1 MFFLFCGVAGQL
13 DHWAA
18 GHQLECEP
26 LSFAVGE
33 AIVVRGLVS
42 AASLNGRKGT
52 VLGLQKEKG
61 RVMVRLAA
69 VGDEP
74 ERDVCAKPANLE
86 RG

>member
-1 MFFLFCGVAGQL
+1 MGSGSPAGVRAT
-13 DHWAA
+13 
-18 GHQLECEP
+18 E
-26 LSFAVGE
+26 FAVGE

-69 VGDEP
+69 VGGEP